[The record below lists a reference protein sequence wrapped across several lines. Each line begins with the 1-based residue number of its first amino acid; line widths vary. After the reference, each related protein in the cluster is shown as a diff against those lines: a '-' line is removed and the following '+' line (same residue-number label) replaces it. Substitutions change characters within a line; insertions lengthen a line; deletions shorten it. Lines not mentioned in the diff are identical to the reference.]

1 MPAMNRLT
9 TVLSSL
15 RERRK
20 KALALFLTAGYPAAD
35 STPGLVLSLAGA
47 GADIIE
53 IGMPFSDPLADGPV
67 IQQSSATAIQNGVTI
82 AGILDGIRKIRE
94 SSAVPLVL
102 MGYINPI
109 LSYGSGRFFSD
120 AASAGVDGVILPE
133 LTLEESVRFKSEIE
147 LNGLSQI
154 LLVAPTTPPERI
166 TAIDTASGGFLYC
179 VSTTGVT
186 GAAGKGT
193 PDEFLIR
200 VKTLREEEPRS
211 RGVRHLDSRGGE
223 TRRTPERRRDHRV
236 GTHPASLAGRTGRLH
251 YLLGQL
257 HPRGSFGALISGPD
271 DELLD
276 IAPPLFYIRL
286 SIFNSQFSIKS
297 SHSSVSRPRA
307 G

>member
-1 MPAMNRLT
+1 MNRLT

-109 LSYGSGRFFSD
+109 LSYGSGRFFRD

-200 VKTLREEEPRS
+200 VKTRAKKNPVLVGFGISTAGEARHAALLS
-211 RGVRHLDSRGGE
+211 DGVII
-223 TRRTPERRRDHRV
+223 
-236 GTHPASLAGRTGRLH
+236 
-251 YLLGQL
+251 
-257 HPRGSFGALISGPD
+257 GSALIR
-271 DELLD
+271 
-276 IAPPLFYIRL
+276 RL
-286 SIFNSQFSIKS
+286 SQGEPVASITGWVS
-297 SHSSVSRPRA
+297 SIREALSAP
-307 G
+307 